1 MEKRLKL
8 PVGVEDFKEIRQ
20 EDFYYIDKTGLIEQL
35 LTDYSKVSLFTRPR
49 RFGKS
54 LNMSMLQNFFEK
66 GCDEKLFAG
75 LKISEDRELCEKYM
89 GQFPVLSIT
98 LKGVEGRSFQ
108 EAVSALKNIIGT
120 EALRFPFLAESKQLS
135 ENERAIYQGYVK
147 VENGVFAMAEEALPM
162 ALKNLSMLLAKH
174 YGKPV
179 IVLVDEYDVPLD
191 KAFQNGYYE
200 PMAAMLRSILGNVLK
215 TNPSL
220 KFAVLTGCLRITKES
235 IFTGMNNLKVYSIT
249 NVSFDEYFGF
259 TDAEVR
265 ELLSYYGLE
274 KDYQKAKE
282 WYDGYHFGNEDVYCP
297 WDMINYCADRLQDQN
312 LMPQNYWL
320 NTSGNDIVKR
330 FIYRAG
336 AQTRDELERLIAG
349 ESISKEIHQE
359 LTYQELDTS
368 IENLWSVLFITGYL
382 TQKEQ
387 IDTDHYKL
395 AIPNEEIRGL
405 FIQQIR
411 EWFKESTR
419 KNSGTLQCF
428 CDAFVKKNVDTLNKL
443 FNDYLWNM
451 ISVRDNATKEKK
463 ENFYHGILLGLLR
476 YREDWILKSNAES
489 GNGYS
494 DILIEIPESRMGIVI
509 ELKYAENG
517 KLKDGCVK
525 ALQQIEEKKYADG
538 LREDGMRTI
547 IKYGIACYKKECLIV
562 LAI

>member
-1 MEKRLKL
+1 MEKRLRL

-54 LNMSMLQNFFEK
+54 LNMSMLQTFFET

-98 LKGVEGRSFQ
+98 LKGVEGHSFQ
-108 EAVSALKNIIGT
+108 EAVLALKNTIGT
-120 EALRFPFLAESKQLS
+120 EALRFSFLAESKQLS

-147 VENGVFAMAEEALPM
+147 VENGVFAMTQEALPM

-179 IVLVDEYDVPLD
+179 IVLIDEYDVPLD

-200 PMAAMLRSILGNVLK
+200 LMAAMLRSILGNVLK
-215 TNPSL
+215 TNQSL

-265 ELLSYYGLE
+265 ALLSYYGLE
-274 KDYQKAKE
+274 KDYQRTKE

-330 FIYRAG
+330 FIYRAD

-387 IDTDHYKL
+387 IDSNRYKL
-395 AIPNEEIRGL
+395 AIPNEEIKGL
-405 FIQQIR
+405 FIRQIR

-419 KNSGTLQCF
+419 KNSGTLKCF
-428 CDAFVKKNVDTLNKL
+428 CDAFVKKDVDTLNKL

-494 DILIEIPESRMGIVI
+494 DILIEIPESRSGIVI

-517 KLKDGCVK
+517 KLKEGCIE
-525 ALQQIEEKKYADG
+525 ALEQIEEKQYVGRLK
-538 LREDGMRTI
+538 EDGMRTI